1 MRFLGRTVIA
11 LAAALSL
18 AGLLGGNAAV
28 ARDGPSAKEEVV
40 FFPSVASAASIPDGK
55 QWSLTIRGRVHTP
68 AKHSVTRQKL
78 IDALALRLH
87 ADKNDKLYRERA
99 AYFVSD
105 TILSAFP
112 QRVDAVSF
120 AI

>member
-11 LAAALSL
+11 LAAVLSL

-78 IDALALRLH
+78 IDVLALRLH
-87 ADKNDKLYRERA
+87 ADKNDNSIASVPLTSYPTRFCQR
-99 AYFVSD
+99 FR
-105 TILSAFP
+105 SALTRF
-112 QRVDAVSF
+112 SF